1 MSNDETKK
9 KWAQMGFEGTK
20 KEEERLATM
29 YGPNRVWVKPGTSQE
44 FVFVDDTPFC
54 FYEHN
59 PKIDGNW
66 KNWVTCLQSVSDG
79 EVPCCEILGQNSR
92 YYIGYLTVVDMSKW
106 TDKKGNVHQYEVKL
120 LPAKLKTLKKFK
132 RKKEER
138 GSLVGCIYRT
148 TREDDKSANVGD
160 EFEFVKDAD
169 LAKVFDAAY
178 YKGTKLAEMYAKA
191 LESPEQ
197 MNILQKIFTI
207 PLVDGKILPKVPVFN
222 YFSIFEPKSPRD
234 VRVALSGAS
243 MDHDDD
249 DDKGSGKSGAAGA
262 SGAEEDIP
270 F

>member
-1 MSNDETKK
+1 MSTDNKK
-9 KWAQMGFEGTK
+9 SWAQQGFDGTK

-29 YGPNRVWVKPGTSQE
+29 YGPNRVWLKPGTSQE

-59 PKIDGNW
+59 PKIDGSW
-66 KNWVTCLQSVSDG
+66 KNWITCLKDVSDG

-92 YYIGYLTVVDMSKW
+92 YYVGYLTVVDMSKW

-138 GSLVGCIYRT
+138 KSLVGCIYRA

-160 EFEFVKDAD
+160 EFEFVKEAD
-169 LAKVFDAAY
+169 ISKVFDVAN

-191 LESPEQ
+191 MESPEQ
-197 MNILQKIFTI
+197 MAILQKIFTV
-207 PLVDGKILPKVPVFN
+207 PLVDGKILPKVPAFN
-222 YFSIFEPKSPRD
+222 YYSIFEPKSPRD
-234 VRVALSGAS
+234 CRTALAGAT
-243 MDHDDD
+243 MDRDDA
-249 DDKGSGKSGAAGA
+249 GGAGGAAAAGGSAGA
-262 SGAEEDIP
+262 DEDIP

>member
-1 MSNDETKK
+1 MSDNNKK
-9 KWAQMGFEGTK
+9 KTWAQQGFDGTK

-29 YGPNRVWVKPGTSQE
+29 YGPNRVWLKPGTSQE

-59 PKIDGNW
+59 PKIDGSW
-66 KNWVTCLQSVSDG
+66 KNWITCLKDVSDG

-92 YYIGYLTVVDMSKW
+92 YYVGYLTVVDMSKW

-138 GSLVGCIYRT
+138 GSLVGCIYRA

-160 EFEFVKDAD
+160 EFEFVKEAD
-169 LAKVFDAAY
+169 LAKVFDVAN

-191 LESPEQ
+191 MESPEQ
-197 MNILQKIFTI
+197 MNILQKIFTV
-207 PLVDGKILPKVPVFN
+207 PVVDGKILPKVPMFN
-222 YFSIFEPKSPRD
+222 YFNIFEPKSPRD
-234 VRVALSGAS
+234 CRTALAGATMDRDDAPGGGGAAAGGSSGA
-243 MDHDDD
+243 D
-249 DDKGSGKSGAAGA
+249 
-262 SGAEEDIP
+262 EDIP

>member
-1 MSNDETKK
+1 MSDDKK
-9 KWAQMGFEGTK
+9 KSWAQQGFDGTK
-20 KEEERLATM
+20 QEEERLATM
-29 YGPNRVWVKPGTSQE
+29 YGPNRIWVKPGTSQE

-66 KNWVTCLQSVSDG
+66 KNWVTCLQNVTDGG
-79 EVPCCEILGQNSR
+79 EVPCCEILGANSR
-92 YYIGYLTVVDMSKW
+92 YYVGYLTVVDMSKW

-160 EFEFVKDAD
+160 EFEFIKEAD
-169 LAKVFDAAY
+169 LSKVFDVAN
-178 YKGTKLAEMYAKA
+178 YKGTKLAEMYSKA
-191 LESPEQ
+191 AESPEQ
-197 MNILQKIFTI
+197 LAILQKIFT
-207 PLVDGKILPKVPVFN
+207 LSMDGGKILPKVPMFN
-222 YFSIFEPKSPRD
+222 YYSIFSPKAPRD
-234 VRVALSGAS
+234 LRTLLAGAT
-243 MDHDDD
+243 MDRDDD
-249 DDKGSGKSGAAGA
+249 AKGSDTKSGGAAGA
-262 SGAEEDIP
+262 DEDIP